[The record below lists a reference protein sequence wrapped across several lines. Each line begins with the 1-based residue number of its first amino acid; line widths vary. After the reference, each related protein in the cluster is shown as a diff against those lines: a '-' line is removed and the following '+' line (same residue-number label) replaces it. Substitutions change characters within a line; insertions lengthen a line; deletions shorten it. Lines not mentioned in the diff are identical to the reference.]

1 MIRKDKSLNVLI
13 LVCFVLIL
21 GGCSFLSDS
30 RENTQAINKAIDA
43 GKTHFKEKYDLN
55 VEFTRHKLNPP
66 DLGTDVGLYG
76 HIAEDKDTEVFLLIN
91 YETLVVVTVGLPEE
105 IIQK

>member
-1 MIRKDKSLNVLI
+1 M
-13 LVCFVLIL
+13 F
-21 GGCSFLSDS
+21 DS
-30 RENTQAINKAIDA
+30 HENTQVINKAIEA
-43 GKTHFKEKYDLN
+43 GITHFKEKYGLN

-76 HIAEDKDTEVFLLIN
+76 HLVEDKDTEVFLLIN
-91 YETLVVVTVGLPEE
+91 YETLEVVTVGVPEE